1 MNLLQATKLSLI
13 LNVLGIGFPVFL
25 YVYRGGLNFQIKEV
39 LAYACLCT
47 LVMYFWNKN
56 ISKINPLISI
66 LEKPETVVDGS
77 PVERKMIFVVMSLPV
92 AFGVIS
98 IFAIGFNDNGLKQV
112 TWMIMAMAV
121 NIGIHL
127 EALVRLKDR

>member
-1 MNLLQATKLSLI
+1 MKLLQATKLSLI

-25 YVYRGGLNFQIKEV
+25 YVYRDGLNFQIKEV
-39 LAYACLCT
+39 IAYTFLCT

-98 IFAIGFNDNGLKQV
+98 IFAIGFYDNGLKQV

-121 NIGIHL
+121 NVGIHL
-127 EALVRLKDR
+127 EAFVRLKDR